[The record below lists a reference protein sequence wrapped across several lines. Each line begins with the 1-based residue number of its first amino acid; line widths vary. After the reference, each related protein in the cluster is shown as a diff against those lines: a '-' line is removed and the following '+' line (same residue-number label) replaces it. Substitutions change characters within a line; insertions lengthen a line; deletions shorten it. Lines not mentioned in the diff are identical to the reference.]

1 MDISLARGAKKDARV
16 VLMGDV
22 FVGKTTLIYR
32 IIEGQYNSRVTPT
45 TNAAVFHY
53 AQTNRDYPD
62 IEFWDT
68 AGMERYRSLNTSFV
82 RDSVGALIVFDQ
94 SNLQSFENLEDWI
107 KEFIAKSGQEKVI
120 MLVGNKNDM
129 KSVVIGDQ
137 IDALCKRYHIEYF
150 SVSAKTGDGVPEL
163 MEALSK
169 KLPKSENEVTTT
181 FIDDGQPEKKQCC

>member
-32 IIEGQYNSRVTPT
+32 IVEGQYNSRVIPT

-53 AQTNRDYPD
+53 VQTNRDYPD

-82 RDSVGALIVFDQ
+82 RDSVAALIVFDQ
-94 SNLQSFENLEDWI
+94 SNQQSFENLEDWI
-107 KEFIAKSGQEKVI
+107 KEFISKSGTEKVI
-120 MLVGNKNDM
+120 MIVGNKNDM
-129 KSVVIGDQ
+129 KSVVIADQ
-137 IDALCKRYHIEYF
+137 IDELCNRYHIEYF

-163 MEALSK
+163 LEALSK
-169 KLPKSENEVTTT
+169 KLPKPENEVTTT